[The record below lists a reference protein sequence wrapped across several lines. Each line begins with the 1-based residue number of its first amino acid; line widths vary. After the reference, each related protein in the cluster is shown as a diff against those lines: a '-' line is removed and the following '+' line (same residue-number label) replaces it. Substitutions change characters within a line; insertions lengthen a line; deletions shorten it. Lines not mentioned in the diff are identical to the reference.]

1 MKITGMAY
9 NVQRELL
16 IKVLRCAHSLL
27 LAMQSPGRPRKE
39 GHPFYLPSIIDVIE
53 SQFPLTNVPYYG
65 GPTEGTFKI
74 LKLTSASRGGILCF
88 VNDEG

>member
-39 GHPFYLPSIIDVIE
+39 GHPSIYFFTDVIE

-74 LKLTSASRGGILCF
+74 SKLTSASRGGI
-88 VNDEG
+88 